1 MEKLERSVA
10 KAISWRFFAVVIT
23 FVIVWL
29 LTRKVEFALTVGL
42 LDTLV
47 KIFAYILH
55 ERIWN
60 RIAFGR
66 KYPKEPDY
74 QI

>member
-47 KIFAYILH
+47 KIFASLPVTV
-55 ERIWN
+55 
-60 RIAFGR
+60 
-66 KYPKEPDY
+66 KLKTSLPD
-74 QI
+74 